1 MKAIE
6 RYFPGLSP
14 LQYERFDRLPVLY
27 ADWNAKINV
36 ISRQDIDNLE
46 ERHVLHSLA
55 IAKAFQF
62 LSGAHLLDLGTGGGF
77 PGIPLAIL
85 FPEVRFTL
93 VDGTGKKIKVVQEIA
108 QALGLNNVKVQHCRA
123 EDLKSLYA
131 FDFVLSRG
139 VAPLGK
145 LLSWSQRLLKKKHQ
159 HPYPNGIIAL
169 KGGNIQ
175 PEIDALPGDGRTYTE
190 IFPISNWFS
199 EPFFVEKWV
208 VYMQG

>member
-1 MKAIE
+1 MKTVE
-6 RYFPGLSP
+6 HYFPGLNP
-14 LQYERFDRLPVLY
+14 LQYERFDRLPALY
-27 ADWNAKINV
+27 TDWNTKINV

-55 IAKAFQF
+55 IAKAFRF
-62 LSGAHLLDLGTGGGF
+62 LPGAHLLDLGTGGGF

-85 FPEVRFTL
+85 FPEARFTL

-123 EDLKSLYA
+123 EDLKSLHA

-139 VAPLGK
+139 VAPLIK
-145 LLSWSQRLLKKKHQ
+145 LLGWSQRLLKKKHQ
-159 HPYPNGIIAL
+159 HPYPNGVIAL

-190 IFPISNWFS
+190 IFPINTWFS
-199 EPFFVEKWV
+199 EPFFEEKWV
-208 VYMQG
+208 VYVQG